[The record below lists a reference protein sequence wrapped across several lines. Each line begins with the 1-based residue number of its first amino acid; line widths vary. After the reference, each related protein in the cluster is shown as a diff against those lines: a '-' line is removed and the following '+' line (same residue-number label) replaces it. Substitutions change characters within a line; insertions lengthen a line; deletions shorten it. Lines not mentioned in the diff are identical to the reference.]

1 MDPPRLRAHW
11 HVWTIQ
17 RSTWGDPSSWSKEM
31 LGMDRRW
38 AEAVREAGLG
48 EILDVPEKMEA
59 WLAAH
64 SPEDGPGSES

>member
-17 RSTWGDPSSWSKEM
+17 RAGWGDQSSWSREQ
-31 LGMDRRW
+31 LDIDRRW
-38 AEAVREAGLG
+38 AEAVREAGL
-48 EILDVPEKMEA
+48 EELLDEPEKMEA

-64 SPEDGPGSES
+64 SPDEEPSSES